1 MTIIYNKSTGNVIL
15 MMSDTIE
22 EVSSIVYDIPDGYT
36 VSSINVETGEPVL
49 EAIPKTDEQ
58 AQIDALKEQVT
69 ALQAA
74 SAEQKKVTDAMLGVT
89 EEESEE
95 TV

>member
-58 AQIDALKEQVT
+58 LRLEALEQQMN
-69 ALQAA
+69 AL
-74 SAEQKKVTDAMLGVT
+74 LGV
-89 EEESEE
+89 ESEE
-95 TV
+95 TA

>member
-1 MTIIYNKSTGNVIL
+1 MAYWGDFMTIIYNKSTGNVIL

-49 EAIPKTDEQ
+49 EAIPLT
-58 AQIDALKEQVT
+58 KEQQDIADLKAQMKALLGVDESEVT
-69 ALQAA
+69 A
-74 SAEQKKVTDAMLGVT
+74 
-89 EEESEE
+89 
-95 TV
+95 